1 MLRGGGVT
9 ADRTVSRVVAPLLF
23 AAMAIFVVTVVM
35 GILNGTDLVD
45 LPHGALLAHVHS
57 GTLGWISLSVFAGAA
72 WIFDARMPRLLGTA
86 RSWPSSCT
94 SPRSGSTSPMSDP

>member
-1 MLRGGGVT
+1 M
-9 ADRTVSRVVAPLLF
+9 ADRTVSRDVAPLLF
-23 AAMAIFVVTVVM
+23 AAMAIFVVTVVL

-72 WIFDARMPRLLGTA
+72 W
-86 RSWPSSCT
+86 WPSSCT
-94 SPRSGSTSPMSDP
+94 SPPFGPTSPMSAW